1 MRKLLLSS
9 FLMLP
14 FLIWATN
21 STKVNFYKGD
31 LYAVKE
37 MAKAEGKL
45 YVYDFVASWCSPC
58 KLMDETTYTDPT
70 LSQYISENYVVA
82 KVDIDDFDG
91 FALKEKYKVTSLPT
105 ILIFN
110 QEGKVV
116 GRYEESMSATKMLD
130 VLKKY
135 NTATNRP
142 TRGATKPTGASPSYK
157 RPLLSDLS
165 KNTTTPKPTTA
176 STPTSNAS
184 NKPKESAAKPA
195 ATPLSKENKV
205 VYAVGLG
212 LYKMDISRMP
222 SNGFSIQMISLGQYD
237 NVVKTYEDLKIQ
249 HPKQPILLYIENI
262 GGKTNY
268 KIMVG
273 EFKTK
278 EAAETY
284 KKSKAPEGYIKDLA
298 KMK

>member
-1 MRKLLLSS
+1 MRNLL
-9 FLMLP
+9 FFWVFMLP
-14 FLIWATN
+14 LTIWATDK
-21 STKVNFYKGD
+21 TKVNFFKGD
-31 LYAVKE
+31 LYAIKE
-37 MAKAEGKL
+37 KAKSEGKL
-45 YVYDFVASWCSPC
+45 FVYDFVADWCTPC

-82 KVDIDDFDG
+82 KVNIDDFDG

-105 ILIFN
+105 ILVFN

-116 GRYEESMSATKMLD
+116 GRYEESLSATKMMD

-135 NTATNRP
+135 NTPTNRP
-142 TRGATKPTGASPSYK
+142 NRIATKPSAASPAFK
-157 RPLLSDLS
+157 RSPLSELG
-165 KNTTTPKPTTA
+165 KTPVAANKPATTEANAINKAKETTTKPA
-176 STPTSNAS
+176 STP
-184 NKPKESAAKPA
+184 
-195 ATPLSKENKV
+195 SKKV
-205 VYAVGLG
+205 IYSIGQG
-212 LYKMDISRMP
+212 LYKMDISRSP
-222 SNGFSIQMISLGQYD
+222 SVGFSIQMISLGQYD
-237 NVVKTYEDLKIQ
+237 NVVKTYEDLKTQ
-249 HPKQPILLYIENI
+249 HAKQPILLYIENI

-278 EAAETY
+278 EAAEAY